1 MGEAK
6 LNIQGLSRSEKRL
19 MGCMIADPGK
29 TLVSVDLSAGEP
41 TVTTHF
47 SQDKFYKL
55 ATFDMVGKD
64 PYWENGILVID
75 DIYLMTASVSPLGR
89 EIIRDAWL
97 GGIKGRPFI
106 EVWREDSEIVKGVLK
121 EVRKLHKI
129 IALALAYGLGP
140 KGMVGHAA
148 KHGYK
153 LSLKV
158 AREFYNAY
166 WDLFKDVRVLGK
178 RLEAEWKRKGYL
190 VNPFGYRLVPTE
202 EYKCLNYFI
211 QSTVSGIMNALMAK
225 FFAICPEAEF
235 VTVVHDEVLF
245 MIPDEKLYKSKELMG
260 MAVADLNE
268 DLGWTVN
275 VRSGWAP
282 GKDLYT
288 AK

>member
-1 MGEAK
+1 MRERK
-6 LNIQGLSRSEKRL
+6 LNAQGMSRREQRL
-19 MGCMIADPGK
+19 MECMVADHGY
-29 TLVSVDLSAGEP
+29 TYVSVDLASGEP
-41 TVTTHF
+41 TVTSHF
-47 SQDKFYKL
+47 SGDRFYNLANFGMIGQD
-55 ATFDMVGKD
+55 
-64 PYWENGILVID
+64 PRWENGVLLID

-89 EIIRDAWL
+89 EIIENAFMN
-97 GGIKGRPFI
+97 GVNNRPFI
-106 EVWREDSEIVKGVLK
+106 QAWRENAEAVKDVLK
-121 EVRKLHKI
+121 ETRKVHKI

-158 AREFYNAY
+158 AKEFYEAY
-166 WDLFKDVRVLGK
+166 WGLFKDVRVLGK
-178 RLEAEWKRKGYL
+178 RLEAQWRAKGYL

-225 FFAICPEAEF
+225 FFAICPDALF
-235 VTVVHDEVLF
+235 VSVIHDEVIF
-245 MIPDEKLYKSKELMG
+245 QIPTERVEVAKELMG
-260 MAVADLNE
+260 MAVADLNQ

-282 GKDLYT
+282 GRDLYT